1 MRDLTVGSI
10 RKHILVMAA
19 PVSAGLVF
27 QVLYVL
33 VDLYFVARLGP
44 DAVAGVGAAATIS
57 FVVMALTQMVGVGTV
72 ALISH
77 AAWWRLLKIGVP
89 AGGEMGLL
97 FVYSGIIYVIIA
109 RFGPAAQ

>member
-1 MRDLTVGSI
+1 MRDLTSGSI

-19 PVSAGLVF
+19 PVSAGLIF

-44 DAVAGVGAAATIS
+44 DAVAGVGGAATIS

-77 AAWWRLLKIGVP
+77 AAGRKDRDEATAIFNQAMSLSLT
-89 AGGEMGLL
+89 
-97 FVYSGIIYVIIA
+97 SVIVVM
-109 RFGPAAQ
+109 